1 MSTTKMLI
9 PKIVYFKYMYRSG
22 NGINCTTD
30 EIPKYGLQNM
40 NMTDKI
46 IIFQAKDNACYLSK
60 KLSPKK
66 PNRLLHVH
74 FANKLL
80 SSIKLPKHL

>member
-22 NGINCTTD
+22 NGINCTKD

-60 KLSPKK
+60 KAVPQKTK
-66 PNRLLHVH
+66 QAITCT
-74 FANKLL
+74 FCQ
-80 SSIKLPKHL
+80 